1 MSAVTRFLEELSL
14 PGAPDNLKRM
24 VTPNLYDYIHS
35 QLYFSAPFRPK
46 FRIDPDSIRAFPP
59 KTPYI
64 LLGHPL
70 LYELREHV
78 IYGNEVDPPED
89 FGIDKVR
96 IPTLEDDP
104 KEFAHINKFQNVA
117 IVYSGHYPMPEPFT
131 YWGLFNNFI
140 QYGRTLVAYHLRKGT
155 LDPHALADSWYPG
168 DELSFI
174 VDIPMEAMIGLDIVN
189 EDGQVIGGQ
198 NMERRKFVVTLRS
211 NHVVGRKFSSDSVR
225 WFIDDF
231 NLTTRRIKWG
241 EPLPDPE
248 P

>member
-1 MSAVTRFLEELSL
+1 MFAVTRFLEELSL
-14 PGAPDNLKRM
+14 PGAPDNLIRM
-24 VTPNLYDYIHS
+24 VTPDLCDYIGS
-35 QLYFSAPFRPK
+35 QLYLSAPFRPK
-46 FRIDPDSIRAFPP
+46 FRIVPDSITPFPP
-59 KTPYI
+59 KAPYI
-64 LLGHPL
+64 LLGNPL

-78 IYGNEVDPPED
+78 IYATDLDLPED

-96 IPTLEDDP
+96 IPNLADDP
-104 KEFAHINKFQNVA
+104 KEFAHINKFENVA
-117 IVYSGHYPMPEPFT
+117 VIYSGHYPMPEPFT
-131 YWGLFNNFI
+131 YRGLFNNFA
-140 QYGRTLVAYHLRKGT
+140 QYGRRLIAYHLRKGT
-155 LDPHALADSWYPG
+155 LDLNALADSWFPG

-189 EDGQVIGGQ
+189 EDGLVVGGQ
-198 NMERRKFVVTLRS
+198 NMELRKFVVTLRS
-211 NHVVGRKFSSDSVR
+211 NHVVGWKFSSDSVR